1 MLDLDSFEATATPS
15 NSDPF
20 SGVTSVASN
29 GALDDL
35 FASVAVAPV
44 PLSKSPTPP
53 PSGAPP
59 DTDVWS
65 TDDVRQHLQRLDST
79 IEDSPDDYRAGNLD
93 DSDVGDSDVDEADDD
108 VFAPRH
114 NLTDEFVSGVPIPQA
129 SKTELADKF
138 NHADVKLVDEFSG
151 RVNQD
156 LVEQRRQEYMKLFLH
171 ADAIYSSPLTRALQ
185 TAILTMNGHPA
196 TKTYGITLMSTIREV
211 KRIGGL
217 DTVGVACGEAIESR
231 LRSEL
236 AMILGAEE
244 ADRLVTFPIDFND
257 ANLPWWTPLAD
268 HESEQ
273 QQQDRVREFLT
284 FLRHC
289 DAQIPVFV
297 GHSLFFRA
305 FYSKRVSSHLLK
317 NRRKLSE
324 NLKKFLLSN
333 ATMLAVTVNF
343 TDYSLGG
350 GLSEAVMID
359 ADIIFGGGFHGAE
372 HDDDGGH
379 GVEHGKHSKGS
390 AQSNGKPSAK
400 DSLTGFITGIS
411 QKAVVSLSNAS
422 SVLGKGS
429 NGTSSNGS
437 NNSGS
442 GSGSCSSS
450 GAPSNRDVAPSS
462 ATSNTTGSGQPGSA
476 GTSFGSGTSELF
488 GFFSQDAQKQLQRE
502 LESGRQ
508 AATKTMKKWSSAVKD
523 FLDT

>member
-1 MLDLDSFEATATPS
+1 M
-15 NSDPF
+15 
-20 SGVTSVASN
+20 ASN
-29 GALDDL
+29 GALEDL

-44 PLSKSPTPP
+44 PPSKSPTPP
-53 PSGAPP
+53 PPGIGP
-59 DTDVWS
+59 DPEVWS

-79 IEDSPDDYRAGNLD
+79 IEDSPDDYRAGNLE
-93 DSDVGDSDVDEADDD
+93 DSDVGDSDVDEADDEA
-108 VFAPRH
+108 FAPRH

-129 SKTELADKF
+129 SKSELADKF
-138 NHADVKLVDEFSG
+138 NHAEVKLVDEFSG

-185 TAILTMNGHPA
+185 TAVLTMNGHPA
-196 TKTYGITLMSTIREV
+196 TKTYGMTLMSTIREV

-217 DTVGVACGEAIESR
+217 DTVGVAYGEAIESR

-289 DAQIPVFV
+289 DAKIPVFV

-372 HDDDGGH
+372 HDDDGVH
-379 GVEHGKHSKGS
+379 GGEHGKHGKGS
-390 AQSNGKPSAK
+390 SHSHGKPSAK
-400 DSLTGFITGIS
+400 ESLTGFITGIS
-411 QKAVVSLSNAS
+411 QKAVGSLSNAS
-422 SVLGKGS
+422 AALGKGS
-429 NGTSSNGS
+429 NNASNSSSN
-437 NNSGS
+437 SG
-442 GSGSCSSS
+442 GNSS
-450 GAPSNRDVAPSS
+450 GAPTNRDAASS
-462 ATSNTTGSGQPGSA
+462 SGTSNATGTAGQPGSA
-476 GTSFGSGTSELF
+476 GTSVGSGTSELF
-488 GFFSQDAQKQLQRE
+488 GFFSQDTQKQWQRE